1 MLCLEWPPQGWR
13 GWGWDRFKLRPLRVR
28 TRWTL
33 RARRKSVKS
42 VYGGGLSRA
51 AFWGGL
57 DAFACSH
64 VHVRR
69 HVRAC
74 RGGGGAQDKSENK
87 GLISE
92 DRSNKTTLPLTI
104 PRSLFKSSAK
114 DLAPTMFL
122 VRLTGKLEARSA
134 FRRTRRVVTQEVRKR
149 TSTLVRQKPPE

>member
-1 MLCLEWPPQGWR
+1 MVVDLVEQ
-13 GWGWDRFKLRPLRVR
+13 RFGVVSMRSPAR
-28 TRWTL
+28 T
-33 RARRKSVKS
+33 
-42 VYGGGLSRA
+42 
-51 AFWGGL
+51 
-57 DAFACSH
+57 C
-64 VHVRR
+64 
-69 HVRAC
+69 VRAC
-74 RGGGGAQDKSENK
+74 VHACRGGGAQDKSENK